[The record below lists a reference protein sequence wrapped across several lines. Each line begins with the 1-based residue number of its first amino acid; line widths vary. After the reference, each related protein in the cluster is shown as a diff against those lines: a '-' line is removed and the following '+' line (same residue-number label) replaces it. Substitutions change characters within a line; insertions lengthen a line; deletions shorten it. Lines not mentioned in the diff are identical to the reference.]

1 MKSHNLVMKR
11 CHFDLFY
18 LPISNTI
25 YVLIP
30 ETVIKIYTEVH
41 KAFKGTLIQILYEYK
56 ISLYVF
62 VHRKNN
68 TLKISHL

>member
-25 YVLIP
+25 YALIP
-30 ETVIKIYTEVH
+30 ETVIKICTEVH
-41 KAFKGTLIQILYEYK
+41 KPFGK
-56 ISLYVF
+56 SF
-62 VHRKNN
+62 
-68 TLKISHL
+68 